1 MPEGSPQVS
10 VCEGTHLVAAGLQFG
25 GLGRVQGVS
34 GFVGSAALVEP
45 SGGLPESASQK
56 VGRTEGST
64 VVTWLRA
71 ASLTAPWAEGAQAG
85 VCRALWGWHRQRH
98 QALLPVSLWKSRSV
112 VREGPRCNQPRW

>member
-34 GFVGSAALVEP
+34 GFVGSTALVEP

-71 ASLTAPWAEGAQAG
+71 APLTAPWAEGAQAG
-85 VCRALWGWHRQRH
+85 VCHALWGWHRQRH